1 MKTAAI
7 IVAGGSGLRAGGELP
22 KQYQTIGDRP
32 VIAHTLAAFCDHR
45 EIDLVQPVIGQG
57 HEQLF
62 AAASSAVSCLPAVT
76 GGASRQA
83 SVMAGLEALKP
94 HAPTHV
100 LIHDAARPFV
110 SEEIISATLR
120 ALQDA
125 DGVIPVLPVVDTIK
139 RASEGQVV
147 ETLDRNVL
155 RAAQTP
161 QAFRYDE
168 ICKAHSE
175 AAGETEHEFTDD
187 ASIGEW
193 AGLHIGMVEGSAWNR
208 KLTTENDIAEANSWL
223 MTTNTSPLNDI
234 RVGQGYDV
242 HAFEDGDA
250 VILCGVEVPHDKKL
264 KGHSDADVGM
274 HALTDAILG
283 ALAEGDI
290 GKHFPPSDPQW
301 KGAAS
306 HIFLRAAAEMVTARG
321 GKIAHGDVT
330 LICEEPKIGPHVDAM
345 RDALAEII
353 GLDRGRISVK
363 ATTSERLGFTGRGEG
378 IAALASATVR
388 LPE

>member
-22 KQYQTIGDRP
+22 KQYQHVGGRP
-32 VIAHTLAAFCDHR
+32 VIAHTLAAFCDHP
-45 EIDLVQPVIGQG
+45 EIELVQPVIGSD
-57 HEQLF
+57 HEALF
-62 AAASSAVSCLPAVT
+62 LEACGSLSCLAPVT
-76 GGASRQA
+76 GGATRQA
-83 SVMAGLEALKP
+83 SVKAGLDALSA
-94 HAPTHV
+94 HAPDRV

-110 SEEIISATLR
+110 SAAIISATIA
-120 ALQDA
+120 ALKSA
-125 DGVIPVLPVVDTIK
+125 DGAIPVLPVVDTIK
-139 RASEGQVV
+139 RAEDGRVL
-147 ETLDRNVL
+147 ETVDRTQL

-161 QAFRYDE
+161 QAFRYEE
-168 ICKAHSE
+168 ICKAHI
-175 AAGETEHEFTDD
+175 AAAKETAHEFTDD

-193 AGLHIGMVEGSAWNR
+193 AGLHIAMVDGSPDNR
-208 KLTTENDIAEANSWL
+208 KLTTKTDIAEANTKQMSENS
-223 MTTNTSPLNDI
+223 TPLNDI
-234 RVGQGYDV
+234 RTGQGYDV
-242 HAFEDGDA
+242 HAFEDGTA
-250 VILCGVEVPHDKKL
+250 VILCGVEIPHTKKL

-283 ALAEGDI
+283 ALAAGDI
-290 GKHFPPSDPQW
+290 GKHFPPSDPKW

-306 HIFLRAAAEMVTARG
+306 HIFLEAAAEMVTARG

-330 LICEEPKIGPHVDAM
+330 LICEEPKIGPHVEAM
-345 RDALAEII
+345 RDALAKII
-353 GLDRGRISVK
+353 GIDRGRISVK

>member
-22 KQYQTIGDRP
+22 KQYQLVGDRP
-32 VIAHTLAAFCDHR
+32 VIAHTLIAFCAHP
-45 EIDLVQPVIGQG
+45 EIELVQPVIGSG
-57 HEQLF
+57 HEELF
-62 AAASSAVSCLPAVT
+62 AQACGNIACLAPAT
-76 GGASRQA
+76 GGATRQA
-83 SVMAGLEALKP
+83 SVMAGLEALR
-94 HAPTHV
+94 THGPDCV

-110 SEEIISATLR
+110 STAIISDTIA
-120 ALQDA
+120 ALQSA
-125 DGVIPVLPVVDTIK
+125 GGAIPVLPVVDTIK
-139 RASEGQVV
+139 RAEDGRVL
-147 ETLDRNVL
+147 ETVDRSQL

-161 QAFRYDE
+161 QAFRFTE
-168 ICKAHSE
+168 IFRAHTE
-175 AAGETEHEFTDD
+175 AEGESVHEFTDD

-193 AGLHIGMVEGSAWNR
+193 AGLNIAMVDGAAENR
-208 KLTTENDIAEANSWL
+208 KLTTQSDIAEANSRH
-223 MTTNTSPLNDI
+223 MSENSNPLNDI
-234 RVGQGYDV
+234 RTGQGYDV
-242 HAFEDGDA
+242 HAFEDGNA
-250 VILCGVEVPHDKKL
+250 VILCGVEIAHNKKL

-290 GKHFPPSDPQW
+290 GKHFPPSDPKW

-306 HIFLRAAAEMVTARG
+306 QIFLEAAAEMVTARG

-330 LICEEPKIGPHVDAM
+330 LICEEPKIGAHVDAM
-345 RDALAEII
+345 RDALAKII
-353 GLDRGRISVK
+353 GIERGRISVK